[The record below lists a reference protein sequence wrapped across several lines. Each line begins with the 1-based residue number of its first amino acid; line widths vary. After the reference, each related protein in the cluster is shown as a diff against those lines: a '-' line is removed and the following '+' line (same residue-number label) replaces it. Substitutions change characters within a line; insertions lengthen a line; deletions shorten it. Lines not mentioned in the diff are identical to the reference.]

1 MIANDNFWILQRTN
15 NVAVVVV
22 AGRQSSA
29 LNDLCSEKEAAE
41 SDVISRKILICWQ
54 AFVFQHACVIECSF
68 IRRSF
73 FVQFFILLMHCV
85 ALHKDPG
92 EKRIGEH
99 AMT

>member
-41 SDVISRKILICWQ
+41 SDVISRKILIC
-54 AFVFQHACVIECSF
+54 
-68 IRRSF
+68 
-73 FVQFFILLMHCV
+73 
-85 ALHKDPG
+85 
-92 EKRIGEH
+92 
-99 AMT
+99 